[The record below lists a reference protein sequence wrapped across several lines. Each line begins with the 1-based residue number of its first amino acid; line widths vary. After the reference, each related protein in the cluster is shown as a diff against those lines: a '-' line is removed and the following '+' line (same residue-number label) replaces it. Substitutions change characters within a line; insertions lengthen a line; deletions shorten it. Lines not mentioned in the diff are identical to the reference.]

1 LTLYVSNEQ
10 VVEREQM
17 FVVWDYKGANVI
29 LSTMCI
35 WRIGLDVVNM
45 LENYLYKDISRELHV
60 FDT

>member
-1 LTLYVSNEQ
+1 
-10 VVEREQM
+10 VEREQM